1 MRRHPFHLPHIG
13 WRHLVL
19 VVAAGSALAAWAGA
33 PEPCAPGPMR
43 TYSHP
48 LMQLFDHGVPD
59 SSAVHAADGGSRRS
73 SR

>member
-1 MRRHPFHLPHIG
+1 MRRRPLHLPHLG

-19 VVAAGSALAAWAGA
+19 VVAVGSALAAWAGA
-33 PEPCAPGPMR
+33 PQPCAPGPMR

-59 SSAVHAADGGSRRS
+59 SSAVQDLRNGSLRS